1 MKPSLEM
8 NDTLTDFFF
17 KNKDLVEKS
26 YKEYM
31 ETLKTYREN
40 IKFVYFDDK
49 TNCLS
54 YEFTF
59 KIYNDISLSKEALKE
74 LFLKEKNQNIQNIG
88 KDMDNNPK
96 ISNLFGYMN
105 LMEKSMDQ
113 CWWVLFW
120 YDMWILNKYF
130 KGYAQP
136 AQYRNISKF
145 NVFLSDNIAEN
156 YELYQDK
163 KELTRLLNSEEKMKF
178 FKKRKLFD
186 NIFVMIEKMKA
197 KQLILDKMASMTE
210 EERNLYFN
218 DDGEFG
224 ATISRQNSSLLKRF
238 TSKLKM
244 KTRDLDENTS
254 PRSRDLATP
263 LSINIR
269 PVPQNEPR
277 TPLERQRL
285 LETEQNNNT
294 NQKETL
300 SPLSPQDLNDIE
312 NLIREQND
320 QILEVDEEEKKE

>member
-1 MKPSLEM
+1 M
-8 NDTLTDFFF
+8 
-17 KNKDLVEKS
+17 
-26 YKEYM
+26 
-31 ETLKTYREN
+31 
-40 IKFVYFDDK
+40 
-49 TNCLS
+49 
-54 YEFTF
+54 
-59 KIYNDISLSKEALKE
+59 
-74 LFLKEKNQNIQNIG
+74 
-88 KDMDNNPK
+88 
-96 ISNLFGYMN
+96 
-105 LMEKSMDQ
+105 
-113 CWWVLFW
+113 
-120 YDMWILNKYF
+120 
-130 KGYAQP
+130 
-136 AQYRNISKF
+136 
-145 NVFLSDNIAEN
+145 FLSDNIAEN